1 MSQRNEPEQS
11 MPGNSRVGLASP
23 QWELAWTDE
32 NGGLDDPLALP
43 AGLEWQPVSVPC
55 SVQNSPFGLPPE
67 KLYQRDNMQSVAW
80 MTAKTWLFRTTI
92 DVPAA
97 GPDEEVLVLFQ
108 GIDYRYRIFL
118 DGRLVVDGEGMFAPV
133 EVPLS
138 DLTGRHELVAVLLPF
153 ADNLDCPETLKARY
167 SMGKG
172 WDFAPPLQSRGLWD
186 KVGLVVRER
195 LRVTAVNVAT
205 TLRNQQRADSRVG
218 IDLSEMVPQGE
229 LVVELAGVR
238 RTLPLVNASRVT
250 VPVEVPSP
258 ALWWP
263 NGLGPANRVPLRV
276 ELRVPGRQTRVYERL
291 VGLRALDR
299 VACPGQGVEDIPLQ
313 LLVNNRPVFLKG
325 VNWVP
330 LDACPG
336 SLTRERY
343 ALFLRQFQ
351 AAGANLIR
359 VWGGG
364 LKEKDAFYELA
375 DELGLMVMQEFPLAC
390 QKLAR
395 TERFFRV
402 LAKEARAIVDQLKCH
417 PSVVIWCG
425 GNEHY
430 HYWDNCDSGT
440 ERMRACVDW
449 VRKTFAITDDNRD
462 WRAGCDRYDE
472 PALLL
477 LAELC
482 AREDSSR
489 PFQITSGME
498 GEGEVHGIWSW
509 NPVLGDHRFRDS
521 DSLYDY
527 WLNAKGCLFS
537 EASVSGIANLST
549 IRDVLQENAPAV
561 PEKND
566 PIWRLHNAFHAAW
579 DQLPDLWL
587 DLPSTAKLF
596 GPPADLATLVLANQ
610 WMQGEGGRFLVEEIR
625 RRQGQSCGVIWWGV
639 NEPWPGLAGNALI
652 DWHGRPKLGWQMVTN
667 SFKPSI
673 LTLRYPHC
681 VLRRF
686 KPELWLTHDGLEPFN
701 GSYEVTVRNLAT
713 AVVDTYNGAVA
724 AEPYQSLFLRNLTPV
739 RMTVGTR
746 LHVTCRLFDGQ
757 GDCRHQNDYLFASNE
772 DAVPF
777 DAGMVGRMR
786 RLYET
791 P

>member
-1 MSQRNEPEQS
+1 MNAHAAINLLKENMKSFEFK
-11 MPGNSRVGLASP
+11 SP
-23 QWELAWTDE
+23 WELAWMEESGGAGDCLAE
-32 NGGLDDPLALP
+32 LAGLD
-43 AGLEWQPVSVPC
+43 WQPVSVPC

-67 KLYQRDNMQSVAW
+67 RLYQRDNIQSVAW
-80 MTAKTWLFRTTI
+80 MNEKTWIFRTTFE
-92 DVPAA
+92 VPAT
-97 GPDEEVLVLFQ
+97 GPDEEALILFQ
-108 GIDYRYRIFL
+108 GIDYSYRIFL
-118 DGRLVVDGEGMFAPV
+118 DGRPVVDGEGMFSPV
-133 EVPLS
+133 ELPLAGLS
-138 DLTGRHELVAVLLPF
+138 GRHELVAVLPPF
-153 ADNLDCPETLKARY
+153 TDNLDCPETLKARY

-172 WDFAPPLQSRGLWD
+172 WDFAPPLQPRGLWD
-186 KVGLVVRER
+186 EVRLVVRDR

-205 TLRNQQRADSRVG
+205 TLRNQQRADVRVG
-218 IDLSEMVPQGE
+218 IDLSETVPAGE
-229 LVVELAGVR
+229 LLVELAGVR
-238 RTLPLVNASRVT
+238 RILPLVNVNRVT

-276 ELRVPGRQTRVYERL
+276 ELRVPGRQTRVHERM

-299 VACPGQGVEDIPLQ
+299 VACPGQGIEDIPLQ

-325 VNWVP
+325 MNWVP

-336 SLTRERY
+336 SITRERY
-343 ALFLRQFQ
+343 ELFLRQFH
-351 AAGANLIR
+351 AAGVNLIR

-402 LAKEARAIVDQLKCH
+402 LAKEAKAIVDQLKCH

-440 ERMRACVDW
+440 ECMSACVDW
-449 VRKTFAITDDNRD
+449 VRKAFAIDDDSRD
-462 WRAGCDRYDE
+462 WRGGCERYDE

-477 LAELC
+477 LAEFC
-482 AREDSSR
+482 AREDGSR

-498 GEGEVHGIWSW
+498 GEGEVHGIWNW
-509 NPVLGDHRFRDS
+509 NPAIGDLRYRDS
-521 DSLYDY
+521 DALYDY
-527 WLNAKGCLFS
+527 WLGAKGCLFS
-537 EASVSGIANLST
+537 EASVSGIANLAT

-561 PEKND
+561 PETND

-587 DLPSTAKLF
+587 DLPSTEKLF
-596 GPPADLATLVLANQ
+596 GPPKDIETLVLANQ

-625 RRQGQSCGVIWWGV
+625 RRQGQTCGVVWWGV

-652 DWHGRPKLGWQMVTN
+652 DWYGRPKMSWRMVTN

-673 LTLRYPHC
+673 LSLRYPHC
-681 VLRRF
+681 VLRWF

-701 GSYEVTVRNLAT
+701 GRYEVTVRNLA
-713 AVVDTYNGAVA
+713 NGGTDL
-724 AEPYQSLFLRNLTPV
+724 YQGLMSAGSYESLFIRTLTPV
-739 RMTVGTR
+739 RMTAGTR
-746 LHVTCRLFDGQ
+746 LHVSCRLFNAKDESV
-757 GDCRHQNDYLFASNE
+757 HENDYLFASNE
-772 DAVPF
+772 DAAPF
-777 DAGMVGRMR
+777 GAEMPALIQGLFERD
-786 RLYET
+786 
-791 P
+791 